1 MHLQR
6 LAVLACLGVAAAC
19 ATTWD
24 VDRFE
29 AADANLAARRSFV
42 WQGSEVATPTA
53 VSPGMEQ
60 EIAAQVRQA
69 VVTEFTAKG
78 YVEVSDAGAADM
90 FVSCQV
96 AGSQRFETAKD
107 RRIGAPSPT
116 QVLTPG
122 NAPLPP
128 ASLPPREVSIREGA
142 VIVFVEDPA
151 SGRLIWRGRLVAE
164 EMRVSSEK
172 AGIHLAAEMARH
184 IAKEFPARAA
194 VRPGQ
199 SP

>member
-6 LAVLACLGVAAAC
+6 LAVLACLGVVAAC

-29 AADANLAARRSFV
+29 AADANLAARRSFA
-42 WQGSEVATPTA
+42 WHGSEVATPTTDA
-53 VSPGMEQ
+53 PDVER
-60 EIAAQVRQA
+60 EIAVQVRQA

-78 YVEVSDAGAADM
+78 YVEVADAATADM
-90 FVSCQV
+90 LVSCQV
-96 AGSQRFETAKD
+96 AGSQRFETSKD
-107 RRIGAPSPT
+107 QRIGAPSPS

-128 ASLPPREVSIREGA
+128 ASLPPREVSVREGS
-142 VIVFVEDPA
+142 VIVFVADPA
-151 SGRLIWRGRLVAE
+151 SGRLIWRGLVGE
-164 EMRVSSEK
+164 EMRVSSDK
-172 AGIHLAAEMARH
+172 AGVHHIAEIARH

-194 VRPGQ
+194 SRPGQ
-199 SP
+199 LP

>member
-1 MHLQR
+1 MHLKR
-6 LAVLACLGVAAAC
+6 LAILACLAVVAAC

-29 AADANLAARRSFV
+29 AADASLAARRSFA
-42 WQGSEVATPTA
+42 WQASEVATPTV
-53 VSPGMEQ
+53 VSPDMER
-60 EIAAQVRQA
+60 EIASQVRQA
-69 VVTEFTAKG
+69 VVAEFTAKG
-78 YVEVSDAGAADM
+78 YVEVADARAADM
-90 FVSCQV
+90 LVSCKV
-96 AGSQRFETAKD
+96 AGSQRFETLKD

-128 ASLPPREVSIREGA
+128 ASLPPREVSIREGS
-142 VIVFVEDPA
+142 VIVFVADPA
-151 SGRLIWRGRLVAE
+151 SGRLIWRGLVAE

-194 VRPGQ
+194 P
-199 SP
+199 

>member
-1 MHLQR
+1 MYLQR
-6 LAVLACLGVAAAC
+6 LAVLACLGVVTAC

-29 AADANLAARRSFV
+29 ADEANLAARRSFA
-42 WQGSEVATPTA
+42 WQGSEVATPIA
-53 VSPGMEQ
+53 VSPGMEE

-69 VVTEFTAKG
+69 VVTELAAKG
-78 YVEVSDAGAADM
+78 YVEVADAAAADM
-90 FVSCQV
+90 LVSCKV
-96 AGSQRFETAKD
+96 AGSQRFETSKE

-128 ASLPPREVSIREGA
+128 ASLPPREMSIREGS
-142 VIVFVEDPA
+142 VIVFVADPA
-151 SGRLIWRGRLVAE
+151 SGRLIWRGLIAE
-164 EMRVSSEK
+164 ETRVSSEK

-184 IAKEFPARAA
+184 IAKEFPARAG

-199 SP
+199 AP

>member
-6 LAVLACLGVAAAC
+6 LAVLACLGMVAAC

-53 VSPGMEQ
+53 VSPGMER
-60 EIAAQVRQA
+60 EIAAEVRQA

-90 FVSCQV
+90 LVSCQV

-128 ASLPPREVSIREGA
+128 ASLPPREVSIREGS
-142 VIVFVEDPA
+142 VVVFVEDPA
-151 SGRLIWRGRLVAE
+151 SGRLIWRGLVAE

>member
-6 LAVLACLGVAAAC
+6 LAVLACLGIVAAC

-29 AADANLAARRSFV
+29 AADANLAARRSFA
-42 WQGSEVATPTA
+42 WQGSEVATPTVVA
-53 VSPGMEQ
+53 PDLQREF
-60 EIAAQVRQA
+60 AAQIRQA
-69 VVTEFTAKG
+69 VITEFTAKG
-78 YVEVSDAGAADM
+78 YVEVTDAAAADM
-90 FVSCQV
+90 LVSCQV
-96 AGSQRFETAKD
+96 AGSERFETSKD
-107 RRIGAPSPT
+107 QRIGAPSPT

-128 ASLPPREVSIREGA
+128 ASLPPREVSVREGS

-151 SGRLIWRGRLVAE
+151 SGRLIWRGLVGE
-164 EMRVSSEK
+164 EMRVSSDK
-172 AGIHLAAEMARH
+172 AGVHLVAEMARH

-194 VRPGQ
+194 SKPGQ